1 MGSLFKRKAKR
12 MISGLALF
20 SLVVSLVG
28 GNVGV
33 TRVHADEPLFMVKLT
48 TAQDKVYHA
57 GDIVPVTVSLKEF
70 AEDLEP
76 LNGGLKYMEFAVQYD
91 QTVFTP
97 YTAIVNGSEYV
108 RSSAPASTKNN
119 YSIGNPYIVKDEL
132 TGVHEVKF
140 SLTSK
145 FNAALIQADA
155 ELITFQLKVND
166 AYNPSPASKIS
177 VNSGHSS
184 VRVGNNTEVHLSNLK
199 LPALNVK
206 VNTGLRMQAVSTEL
220 FVGDE
225 VHLGLLGKDADVA
238 ADAAWDSTNPEVA
251 TIDKGI
257 LTAVAAGTTQIT
269 AAYGELYD
277 SLTFTVKE
285 PSVTGFELDPE
296 EVTVHV
302 GEKVPFPEA
311 YEIYDNGN
319 SIITTSTI
327 NLDSDTTLVALRD
340 GSMYAV
346 AEGTA
351 IYNATLEGKELT
363 PQTYTVTILPA
374 AENGLSLSDNDF
386 TLEAGQSRSIKAYAT
401 YTDDSKVPL
410 ELSQI
415 SWYTSDSN
423 IAEVDD
429 TGTITAIAPGIA
441 TIKTLYNG
449 YEAELNVTVTA
460 AGDNSGGGTGP
471 GTPTDPG
478 TGTPTDP
485 GNGGAPT
492 DPGTGTPADP
502 GTELPLKTETGIAL
516 LPKDKYLLAA
526 ASSQSIAAYQEFSD
540 DTTESLSAEDV
551 QWSSTNESVATVNE
565 EGSVT
570 AVAKG
575 VSVITAK
582 HNNFEA
588 KIIIIVYTPDTGN
601 ITAFKIAGASGSSTV
616 TVHGTYALTA
626 SVTYADNSQKDVTQD
641 AVWISSNPAV
651 CTVTDGVVAGISPGT
666 AELKLYYA
674 GREINYEVT
683 VIAGSAPDESSGG
696 NTSGGNTSG
705 GNTTGGNTATNAN
718 TTTGTIITGSI
729 PVTTMPVQ
737 PSTPSVTEV
746 FNTKVLRPE
755 AVVSKVQN
763 LVSAATPAASFQEP
777 ADVKG
782 NWAAKTI
789 DIFLKLNIIKGYK
802 DGTVKPNQAITRA
815 EFVGILSRI
824 FEVEGTSTVSFKDVT
839 GSSWARTAIE
849 QFAAAGII
857 NGYSS
862 GEFRPNQTITR
873 EEMVIVLSRVINL
886 ESLATDAAIGGFSD
900 IQGAKAAVSI
910 QQAAQAGIISG
921 FSDGTFAPEGN
932 ATRAEALT
940 MILNA
945 LNLNVQIKTMLDT
958 MN

>member
-1 MGSLFKRKAKR
+1 
-12 MISGLALF
+12 
-20 SLVVSLVG
+20 
-28 GNVGV
+28 
-33 TRVHADEPLFMVKLT
+33 MVKLT

-76 LNGGLKYMEFAVQYD
+76 LNGGVKYMEFAVQYD

-97 YTAIVNGSEYV
+97 VTAIFNGSEIV
-108 RSSAPASTKNN
+108 RNTAPAATKNN

-132 TGVHEVKF
+132 TGVHEIKF

-145 FNAALIQADA
+145 INAALIQADA

-184 VRVGNNTEVHLSNLK
+184 VRGGNNTEVHLSNLR

-206 VNTGLRMQAVSTEL
+206 VNTGLRLQAASTDL

-225 VHLGLLGKDADVA
+225 VRLGLLGKDGDVG

-415 SWYTSDSN
+415 RWYTSDSN

-485 GNGGAPT
+485 G
-492 DPGTGTPADP
+492 
-502 GTELPLKTETGIAL
+502 TEQPSKTETGIAL

-540 DTTESLSAEDV
+540 DTTEPLSAEDV
-551 QWSSTNESVATVNE
+551 QWWSTNESVATVNE

-582 HNNFEA
+582 HNKFEA
-588 KIIIIVYTPDTGN
+588 KIIVIVYTADTGN

-616 TVHGTYALTA
+616 PVHGTYALTA

-674 GREINYEVT
+674 GRETNYEVT
-683 VIAGSAPDESSGG
+683 VIAGSTPDESSGG

-755 AVVSKVQN
+755 AVVSKVRN
-763 LVSAATPAASFQEP
+763 LVSAATPAARFQEP

-789 DIFLKLNIIKGYK
+789 DIFLKLNIIKGYT
-802 DGTVKPNQAITRA
+802 DGLVKPNQAITRA

-824 FEVEGTSTVSFKDVT
+824 FEVEGTSIVSFKDVT
-839 GSSWARTAIE
+839 GSNWAKAAIG

-857 NGYSS
+857 NGYAN
-862 GEFRPNQTITR
+862 GEFRPNQMITR

-886 ESLATDAAIGGFSD
+886 ESLATDAAKGGFSD

-921 FSDGTFAPEGN
+921 FSGGTFAPEGN

-945 LNLNVQIKTMLDT
+945 LNLNGQIKTMLDT
-958 MN
+958 LK